1 VAIVSE
7 LKKMWLT
14 FSPPECVPLKT
25 AFDRIMSFAGA
36 TDLAALYLKGYCRN
50 RRLRA
55 MVLYLSADKQHM
67 VTHLNPSNCDEH
79 VQALAGDDSS
89 KPNGYCFVPLV
100 DLDNLSA
107 ATPTMTAAPQS
118 VGTESSLETTPAP
131 EKQKPGIK
139 PVKDWPN
146 SLLAPEMVGV
156 VYETPDLLRD
166 RPELVRHVRK
176 FLKDEIGW
184 EPKDNKPIHRH
195 LNRLLS
201 RINSP

>member
-14 FSPPECVPLKT
+14 FSPPECVPLKI

-118 VGTESSLETTPAP
+118 DDTRPP
-131 EKQKPGIK
+131 ERRREQAVPKRPKRRKTSKQKVLEAILRSSYPEGVSADMSPAAVTQKVDAAWKAECQAQRIELTQSPGWDTIARK
-139 PVKDWPN
+139 
-146 SLLAPEMVGV
+146 LGRR
-156 VYETPDLLRD
+156 RD
-166 RPELVRHVRK
+166 
-176 FLKDEIGW
+176 
-184 EPKDNKPIHRH
+184 
-195 LNRLLS
+195 
-201 RINSP
+201 